1 MLLQLILAPI
11 WQPMKD
17 QLSLFRALATG
28 GRIPGTNLVLMPVPG
43 GRCRFDL
50 IEHIMMAL
58 AGAWLVFRV
67 ICCELAIED
76 RQPPAM
82 RRQRKN
88 ASNVRQTEA
97 ETTTACSIEANHIM
111 LVQQQKEPVPETD
124 ALLETEEMFYW
135 GCQRLRRHQPILKF
149 TRTQLDKLLRLE
161 RNADDYDDNDN
172 DDVDD
177 DDDDDDDVVEEA
189 DDEADGNDADNNV
202 DPDDNK
208 TENLNSEQNSIVNPS
223 AYVEDFEAHCNSTRN
238 PAAAQEKH
246 VELRRV

>member
-43 GRCRFDL
+43 GRCRFGL

-76 RQPPAM
+76 RQPPPV

-88 ASNVRQTEA
+88 AYNVRQTEA
-97 ETTTACSIEANHIM
+97 ETNTACSTDANHIM
-111 LVQQQKEPVPETD
+111 MVQQQKEPMPETD
-124 ALLETEEMFYW
+124 PLLETEEMFYW

-161 RNADDYDDNDN
+161 RNAEDYDDN
-172 DDVDD
+172 DD
-177 DDDDDDDVVEEA
+177 DDDDDDDYEEA
-189 DDEADGNDADNNV
+189 NGNDDNDNG
-202 DPDDNK
+202 DPGDNK
-208 TENLNSEQNSIVNPS
+208 SENLNSEQNSIVNPS
-223 AYVEDFEAHCNSTRN
+223 ASVEDIETHCNSTRN
-238 PAAAQEKH
+238 PGAAEEKH
-246 VELRRV
+246 VELGRA